1 MVIGNRTQEELI
13 RYTKKLGMEAIAESV
28 DLIYNDMVVLTK
40 NDPAKMTYF
49 SFPTKTE
56 KVFTL

>member
-1 MVIGNRTQEELI
+1 
-13 RYTKKLGMEAIAESV
+13 MEAIAESV

-49 SFPTKTE
+49 SFPTKE
-56 KVFTL
+56 DVLQFKRNGKKFF